1 MNIIY
6 MGTPEFA
13 VKPLQAIVD
22 AGHKVLACFTQPDK
36 PKGRGKTLQ
45 PTPVKEKA
53 LSLDIPVYQPVKLR
67 EEENVQIIR
76 DYQPDV
82 IVVAAY
88 GQILPE
94 SILNIPQYGCINI
107 HASLLPKYRGA
118 APIEWSI
125 INGETESGVT
135 TMYMAK
141 GLDTGDMIEK
151 MVVPIADTDTGVTL
165 HDKLA
170 DAGAEL
176 ILSTLSK
183 LEDHTAIR
191 TPQDDSLSCYASM
204 LKKEMGELDFTKDA
218 ASLERLIRGLQPWPV
233 AYTKMNQKTVRIYEA
248 SVCEQP
254 EETLEDGTQI
264 VPGMI
269 VRVTKKNFT
278 VACGNGALMI
288 RKLQP
293 EGKKPMDCA
302 AFLAGN
308 KLKTGQ
314 MIYE

>member
-76 DYQPDV
+76 DYQPDA

-118 APIEWSI
+118 APIEWTI

-141 GLDTGDMIEK
+141 GLDTG
-151 MVVPIADTDTGVTL
+151 ANL
-165 HDKLA
+165 
-170 DAGAEL
+170 
-176 ILSTLSK
+176 
-183 LEDHTAIR
+183 
-191 TPQDDSLSCYASM
+191 
-204 LKKEMGELDFTKDA
+204 
-218 ASLERLIRGLQPWPV
+218 
-233 AYTKMNQKTVRIYEA
+233 
-248 SVCEQP
+248 
-254 EETLEDGTQI
+254 
-264 VPGMI
+264 
-269 VRVTKKNFT
+269 
-278 VACGNGALMI
+278 
-288 RKLQP
+288 
-293 EGKKPMDCA
+293 
-302 AFLAGN
+302 
-308 KLKTGQ
+308 
-314 MIYE
+314 

>member
-22 AGHKVLACFTQPDK
+22 AGHNVLACFTQPDK

-53 LSLDIPVYQPVKLR
+53 LSLNIPVYQPVKLR

-76 DYQPDV
+76 DYQPDA

-118 APIEWSI
+118 APIEWAI

-151 MVVPIADTDTGVTL
+151 TVVPITDTDTGLTL

-176 ILSTLSK
+176 ILSTLRK
-183 LEDHTAIR
+183 LADHTAVRI
-191 TPQDDSLSCYASM
+191 PQDDSLSCYASM
-204 LKKEMGELDFTKDA
+204 LKKEMGELDFTRDA

-248 SVCEQP
+248 SVCEQT
-254 EETLEDGTQI
+254 EETLEDGTKI
-264 VPGMI
+264 VPGMV

-278 VACGNGALMI
+278 VACGSGALMI

>member
-76 DYQPDV
+76 DYQPDA

-118 APIEWSI
+118 APIEWTI

-151 MVVPIADTDTGVTL
+151 TVVPIADTDTGVTL

-183 LEDHTAIR
+183 LENHTAIR

-233 AYTKMNQKTVRIYEA
+233 AYTKMNRKTVRIYEA

-254 EETLEDGTQI
+254 EEALEDGTQI

>member
-45 PTPVKEKA
+45 PTPVKKKA

-76 DYQPDV
+76 DYQPDA

-118 APIEWSI
+118 APIEWTI

-151 MVVPIADTDTGVTL
+151 TVVPIADTDTGVTL

-183 LEDHTAIR
+183 LENHTAIR

-233 AYTKMNQKTVRIYEA
+233 AYTKMNRKTVRIYEA

-254 EETLEDGTQI
+254 EEALEDGTQI

-288 RKLQP
+288 RKLLP

>member
-76 DYQPDV
+76 DYQPDA

-118 APIEWSI
+118 APIEWTI

-151 MVVPIADTDTGVTL
+151 TVVPIADTDTGVTL

-233 AYTKMNQKTVRIYEA
+233 AYTKMNQKIVRIYEA

>member
-45 PTPVKEKA
+45 PTPVKKKA

-76 DYQPDV
+76 DYQPDA

-118 APIEWSI
+118 APIEWTI

-151 MVVPIADTDTGVTL
+151 TVVPIADTDNGVTL

-183 LEDHTAIR
+183 LENHTAIR

-233 AYTKMNQKTVRIYEA
+233 AYTKMNRKTVRIYEA

-254 EETLEDGTQI
+254 EEALEDGTQI

>member
-45 PTPVKEKA
+45 PTPVKKKA

-76 DYQPDV
+76 DYQPDA

-118 APIEWSI
+118 APIEWTI

-151 MVVPIADTDTGVTL
+151 TVVPIADTDTGVTL

-176 ILSTLSK
+176 ILATLSK
-183 LEDHTAIR
+183 LENHTAIR

-233 AYTKMNQKTVRIYEA
+233 AYTKMNRKTVRIYEA

-254 EETLEDGTQI
+254 EEALEDGTQI